1 MNNVKWLEERKMGIG
16 GTDISALM
24 HVNLYKTPLDV
35 FNEKISDDVE
45 ETEPTPP
52 MIFGQKA
59 EKLVIEYWEEQTGIQ
74 TFESPYFVDGTH
86 SFLRGT
92 PDRMYKTSNGE
103 LGILECKTSR
113 DMVEEGDLKFMAFFC
128 QLQWY
133 MGLSGAK
140 VGQIAILARN
150 TCEFK
155 TFEYEFEPNLYEQ
168 MVSKAI
174 DFWGNHVVKKIPPEA
189 TNNEDL
195 KALFPQHIKGCY
207 LQASQIVQDDILKIR
222 QIKEKIKSLQE
233 QLNVLEFNIKDI
245 LRDNEGFEIDGQILV
260 TWKKSADSLKFDT
273 KTFSK
278 EHPDIYKNY
287 LKNVA
292 GSRRF
297 YIR

>member
-1 MNNVKWLEERKMGIG
+1 MNNSQWLEERKKGIG

-24 HVNLYKTPLDV
+24 NVNLYKTPLDV
-35 FNEKISDDVE
+35 FNEKVNDVE
-45 ETEPTPP
+45 ETEPTPA

-140 VGQIAILARN
+140 FGQIAILARN

-155 TFEYEFEPNLYEQ
+155 TFEYEFEQSLYEQ
-168 MVSKAI
+168 MVSKAV
-174 DFWGNHVVKKIPPEA
+174 DFWENHVVKNIPPEP
-189 TNNEDL
+189 TNTKDL
-195 KALFPQHIKGCY
+195 TILFPEHIKGKY
-207 LQASQIVQDDILKIR
+207 LEASQVVYDDIMTIKK
-222 QIKEKIKSLQE
+222 IKENIKSLE
-233 QLNVLEFNIKDI
+233 EKLHIMEFNIKDI
-245 LRDNEGFEIDGQILV
+245 LKDHEGFEINGETLL
-260 TWKKSADSLKFDT
+260 TWKKSADSVRFDT

-278 EHPDIYKNY
+278 DHPDIYKNY

-297 YIR
+297 YIK